1 MSISLDSDS
10 ISELYKGSVKNRK
23 CIRSAIK
30 QSRRRINE
38 YMKKNNDHCLKLET
52 LHFATL
58 FLYECEAL
66 LLEVITFENAFSTDN
81 VIDIL
86 SRHTLEDKWRT
97 AFDLAVKQFD
107 WTVSENLLQV
117 PISNAQEH
125 HKQVIGDF
133 NGLLEEHLLKPIRI
147 RNKICHGQPVV
158 AFSESWRLNQESTT
172 ALDELKSDDVETDWI
187 VLERM
192 ARILGELI
200 KSPDKA
206 HPRDYEK
213 EIGAL
218 LDEVVR
224 RNESTFTESRK
235 KKLLQKKYEKKLYS
249 TRGAAV

>member
-1 MSISLDSDS
+1 MSINLDSDG

-23 CIRSAIK
+23 CIQSAIK

-38 YMKKNNDHCLKLET
+38 YMLRNKEYDLKLET

-66 LLEVITFENAFSTDN
+66 LLEVITFENALSTEDI
-81 VIDIL
+81 IDIL
-86 SRHTLEDKWRT
+86 TKHSLEEKWRT
-97 AFDLAVKQFD
+97 TFDLAMKQFD
-107 WTVSENLLQV
+107 RTVSENLLQV
-117 PISNAQEH
+117 SISNAQEH

-133 NGLLEEHLLKPIRI
+133 NGLLEAHLLKPIRI

-158 AFSESWRLNQESTT
+158 AFSSESWRLNQESTT
-172 ALDELKSDDVETDWI
+172 ELYKLRSVDIETDWI

-213 EIGAL
+213 EIDAL
-218 LDEVVR
+218 LDEVVK
-224 RNESTFTESRK
+224 RNESTFTDSRK
-235 KKLLQKKYEKKLYS
+235 KKSLHQKKSYS